1 MTTKSTIE
9 LNKIGSKVKLAD
21 DVYGS
26 IIGIN
31 ITGDNTITYRC
42 GWWNGRSY
50 CTEYFTPSELTV
62 TTTEKFKIGFG
73 Q

>member
-9 LNKIGSKVKLAD
+9 LNKIGTQVKLTD
-21 DVYGS
+21 DVYGTV
-26 IIGIN
+26 IGVNISGDNN
-31 ITGDNTITYRC
+31 ITYKC

-50 CTEYFTPSELTV
+50 STEYFAPSEITV
-62 TTTEKFKIGFG
+62 TTAEKFKIGFS